1 LSTSFK
7 YLLFYCCLALACSLP
22 EIGYGQGKGRDT
34 TVVITDKSDI
44 DALFK
49 QARNLG
55 SSDNTE
61 QARRICQ
68 KILERNPN
76 YYEVRTY
83 LGRTY
88 AWDKMYDNARTELSR
103 VLIEKENDLDAL
115 SALVDVEMWS
125 GNYDIAADYLKIGL
139 ASHPTSEE
147 LLLKKAKVQL
157 RQNDKEST
165 ALTLRRVLDINPG
178 NKDALN
184 MMIALD
190 MDRLNNRFQLQY
202 ESDFFDRD
210 YKPQQLLSAEIS
222 RSFKFGSMTMR
233 GSAADRFG
241 YQGIQYEVESYVH
254 FTRSTY
260 ADLTIGTSTSR
271 IFPKQNYGAEVYQ
284 KLPAGFEL
292 SGGLRYLQFTQ
303 STTIFTGSLS
313 NYYKNYWLSLRMF
326 VTPRQQDTLTD
337 ASFIKRSSETFF
349 LRVRRYLGDADN
361 YIGIRT
367 GYGESPD
374 DRRFISQTIIRLQT
388 WQIGLELQRRA
399 FGRFFIKGDINYAQQ
414 ELRKDQI
421 YQRISLGLQLK
432 TSF

>member
-1 LSTSFK
+1 MGNLFK
-7 YLLFYCCLALACSLP
+7 YSFFYCILVLACCLP
-22 EIGYGQGKGRDT
+22 KSGFGQGKGRDT
-34 TVVITDKSDI
+34 TVVITDKTDI

-49 QARNLG
+49 QARTLG
-55 SSDNTE
+55 NSDNTE
-61 QARRICQ
+61 QARRICI
-68 KILERNPN
+68 KILERSPN

-125 GNYDIAADYLKIGL
+125 GNYDIAADYLKLGL
-139 ASHPTSEE
+139 STNPTSEE
-147 LLLKKAKVQL
+147 LLIKKAKVQL
-157 RQNDKEST
+157 RANDKEST
-165 ALTLRRVLDINPG
+165 AITLRRVLDINPG
-178 NKDALN
+178 NKDALS

-210 YKPQQLLSAEIS
+210 FKPQQLLQAEVS
-222 RSFKFGSMTMR
+222 RSFKFGSLTMR

-241 YQGIQYEVESYVH
+241 YQGLQYEVESYVH
-254 FTRSTY
+254 FTRTSY
-260 ADLTIGTSTSR
+260 ADLTIGTSNSR
-271 IFPKQNYGAEVYQ
+271 IFPKQNYGAEIYQ

-303 STTIFTGSLS
+303 STTIFTSSIS
-313 NYYKNYWLSLRMF
+313 NYYKNYWLNLRIF
-326 VTPRQQDTLTD
+326 VTPRQRDTLTD
-337 ASFIKRSSETFF
+337 ASFIKRSSETYF

-361 YIGIRT
+361 YFGVRT

-388 WQIGLELQRRA
+388 WQVGFELQRRA
-399 FGRFFIKGDINYAQQ
+399 FGRFFIKGDLNYAQQ
-414 ELRKDQI
+414 ELRKNQV
-421 YQRISLGLQLK
+421 YQRISVGLQLK